1 MTFFEDENEQEYS
14 TLERDGHSET
24 YLILLCHCKRRL
36 ACFLSN
42 RGETAKALAVRAT
55 VKYPNE
61 PNLQV
66 AAA

>member
-1 MTFFEDENEQEYS
+1 VLSAPSGRVSPLTIP
-14 TLERDGHSET
+14 LV
-24 YLILLCHCKRRL
+24 LLCHRKRRL

-42 RGETAKALAVRAT
+42 RSETAKALAVRAT